1 MANQK
6 SSQPEFSLTQPV
18 KNLVKRAPVFVAASA
33 TVAEAAQQMQRAR
46 IGSVLVAAEPPG
58 ILTDRDL
65 RGRVLAASMAPET
78 AVTQVMTRPLITIDS
93 DAPVFSALRLMID
106 ENIHH
111 LPLVEEG
118 KIIGVIS
125 ATDLLVQQANHPIYL
140 RGVID
145 RLQDAPAISNYA
157 ARIAALAKTLADG
170 GLGALQISQI
180 VSGLNDAL
188 VKRLVQ
194 LSEQALGQ
202 APTAYAWIVF
212 GSEGRLEQTLLTD
225 QDNGLIFAGATAEHH
240 SYFGALAKRVV
251 DGLIQAGFPPCPGGF
266 MATNWCKPLAEWRE
280 LFNKWIRLPEPQ
292 ALLDAAIFFDFRAVA
307 GSLSLEPLEE
317 IITSAQNEKR
327 FLAHM
332 LNGALAFQPP
342 LGFFNR
348 LRSENGKID
357 LKKGGIAPIVG
368 LARVAALA
376 AGSRERSTLER
387 LRVAA
392 TASSVIDRDSAEAL
406 AEIMP
411 FLLRARLRAQLA
423 ACQNH
428 QPLDNSILL
437 TDISRVERRHLR
449 EYFIFVKQLQE
460 NLRAIWRLDA
470 LN

>member
-1 MANQK
+1 MAPQE
-6 SSQPEFSLTQPV
+6 SSLPEINLTQPV
-18 KNLVKRAPVFVAASA
+18 KNLIKRAPIFVAANA

-46 IGSVLVAAEPPG
+46 VGSVLIATEPPG

-65 RGRVLAASMAPET
+65 RGRVLAASLAPGS
-78 AVTQVMTRPLITIDS
+78 AVTQVMSEPLITIDS
-93 DAPVFSALRLMID
+93 DAPAFSALRLMID

-118 KIIGVIS
+118 KIIGIIS

-145 RLQDAPAISNYA
+145 RLEDAPAIGDYA
-157 ARIAALAKTLADG
+157 GRIAALAKTLFDG

-194 LSEQALGQ
+194 LAEQALGP
-202 APTAYAWIVF
+202 APTTFAWIVF

-225 QDNGLIFAGATAEHH
+225 QDNALIFATGTDENQ
-240 SYFGALAKRVV
+240 SYFSELAKRVV

-266 MATNWCKPLAEWRE
+266 MATNWSKPFAEWRE
-280 LFNKWIRLPEPQ
+280 LFDNWIRLPEPQ

-307 GSLSLEPLEE
+307 GSLSLEPLEAR
-317 IITSAQNEKR
+317 ISSAQNEKR

-357 LKKGGIAPIVG
+357 LKKSGIAPIVG

-392 TASSVIDRDSAEAL
+392 AAGSVIDRDSAQAL
-406 AEIMP
+406 AEMIP

-423 ACQNH
+423 AHQKH
-428 QPLDNSILL
+428 QPIDNSIFL
-437 TDISRVERRHLR
+437 TDLSLLERRHLR
-449 EYFIFVKQLQE
+449 EHFIFVKRIQE
-460 NLRAIWRLDA
+460 NLRAIWRLDRV
-470 LN
+470 N